1 MSNETSGR
9 PAASPPQTPEQ
20 VREFL
25 DGLTFTDEPVADQD
39 VPAVLAD
46 GEDVLVPRSF
56 KLPQRLDAVLD
67 EIARDRRVSKSELVR
82 QYLEA
87 AVVTD
92 RANGEQTELLIPLAD
107 AIRALTGLR
116 PRPHT
121 AARTREPVHPL
132 TREQVGDRACSWKR

>member
-1 MSNETSGR
+1 MSKKTSGR
-9 PAASPPQTPEQ
+9 PAASPTPPQTPEQ
-20 VREFL
+20 VSEFL
-25 DGLTFTDEPVADQD
+25 DGLTFTEEPVADQD

-67 EIARDRRVSKSELVR
+67 ELARDRRVSKSELVR

-107 AIRALTGLR
+107 AIRALTSLR

-121 AARTREPVHPL
+121 AA
-132 TREQVGDRACSWKR
+132 